1 MWRRAGLK
9 EAFKNRGP
17 GSMEQKTILTLNAIL
32 DTFFV
37 KTVIPQTWPIMHAN
51 ILGRV
56 AKFHTF
62 FQGFPNGSKSKRG

>member
-17 GSMEQKTILTLNAIL
+17 GSMEHKTILTLNAIL